1 MTTEL
6 KRQAAERAVDHIVDG
21 MVVGLG
27 TGSTA
32 SEAVRALGERLLSR
46 ELRRV
51 VGVPTS
57 RATEELALDCGVP
70 LTTLG
75 EHPQLDLT
83 IDGADEIDDNLN
95 LIKGLGGALVREK
108 IVAVSSRQFIVVA
121 DHTKL
126 SPRLGMRTPLPVE
139 VVQFAWQ
146 TQVNFLETLG
156 AKATLRMAAV
166 DRAFVSDNNNFI
178 LDAWFPAGL
187 PKELDQ
193 LTDLQQK
200 LDARPG
206 VVGHGLFIRMTDLA
220 CIASPEGVVVL
231 NPPRIS
237 VETS

>member
-1 MTTEL
+1 MTIEL
-6 KRQAAERAVDHIVDG
+6 KRRAAERAVDHIVDG

-27 TGSTA
+27 SGSTA
-32 SEAVRALGERLLSR
+32 SEAVRTLGERLISR

-57 RATEELALDCGVP
+57 RTTEELALDSAIP

-75 EHPQLDLT
+75 ERPQLDLT
-83 IDGADEIDDNLN
+83 IDGADDIDDNLN

-108 IVAVSSRQFIVVA
+108 IVAVCSRQLIIVA

-126 SPRLGMRTPLPVE
+126 SPRLGMRTPLPIE
-139 VVQFAWQ
+139 VVQFGWQ
-146 TQVNFLETLG
+146 TQVQFLESLG
-156 AKATLRMAAV
+156 AKATLRMATV
-166 DRAFVSDNNNFI
+166 DRAFVSDNDNFI

-193 LTDLQQK
+193 LTDLQRT

-206 VVGHGLFIRMTDLA
+206 VVGHGLFIGMTSLA

-231 NPPRIS
+231 SSPR
-237 VETS
+237 